1 MTTSP
6 DVRVGVSGVGSSE
19 VGPPGIDASED
30 GPSGL
35 GASEVGPPGVGPPR
49 LGASGVGPPGV
60 GVSGVGSSRV
70 GASGVGASGVGVSKV
85 GLPRLGAV
93 GVGAS
98 EVGSPKVGVSG
109 VGSPEVGASEV
120 GVSEVGPPEAGPPR
134 GRLPT
139 VSVSPDSAGGAD
151 SAGGE
156 GAAALGDIDRTRPA
170 LPSLTGA
177 RWWAAFAVFV
187 LHALVFLPV
196 YPFQKSELF
205 RQVHQV
211 MPMQLGA
218 AGVTFFFVLSGFIIY
233 WSFRPGGSVRWFY
246 WRRVLKIYPTHLVAA
261 FAFIVVASV
270 PLSRAVVWVPN
281 LALVHTWVPK
291 WSTVGGLNVPAWSL
305 GAEILFYLSF
315 PLMLPLVRRVRPE
328 RVLLVMAA
336 LLLAI
341 VALHTAYYLWVPGP
355 KGIANAFAP
364 RLVPGDDSPFFTLHA
379 SPAWFAQP
387 DIPVSPSY
395 WLSYIFPLSRLP
407 EFFLG
412 VLAARLVLEGRW
424 RNTRLAPPMLA
435 LVAAYAATWV
445 VPVNYKMSA
454 LLLAPMTAVIATLAA
469 RDLAGVRGLNSSP
482 RMVWFGNISFAFYLM
497 QFPVM
502 VLVTRLVV
510 GGRQFGPLGW
520 AGVAALCLVLSTLA
534 AAAVYHWVDAPLMRH
549 FAGRRA
555 TRAPQTRISPSAAP

>member
-6 DVRVGVSGVGSSE
+6 DVRVGVSGVGSPKVCPPVVGAAEAGASVAGTSVAGESVVGAAE
-19 VGPPGIDASED
+19 VGAP
-30 GPSGL
+30 
-35 GASEVGPPGVGPPR
+35 GASSPEVCPGVGPPG
-49 LGASGVGPPGV
+49 LGASGVGV
-60 GVSGVGSSRV
+60 
-70 GASGVGASGVGVSKV
+70 
-85 GLPRLGAV
+85 L
-93 GVGAS
+93 
-98 EVGSPKVGVSG
+98 
-109 VGSPEVGASEV
+109 
-120 GVSEVGPPEAGPPR
+120 
-134 GRLPT
+134 
-139 VSVSPDSAGGAD
+139 PDSAGGM
-151 SAGGE
+151 
-156 GAAALGDIDRTRPA
+156 AAQEEIDRTRPA

-261 FAFIVVASV
+261 LAFIVVASV

-315 PLMLPLVRRVRPE
+315 PLLLPLVRRVRPE
-328 RVLLVMAA
+328 RVLLVTGV

-520 AGVAALCLVLSTLA
+520 AGIAALCLVLSTLA
-534 AAAVYHWVDAPLMRH
+534 AAAVYHWVDAPLMRR

-555 TRAPQTRISPSAAP
+555 TRAPQTRISPSAVH